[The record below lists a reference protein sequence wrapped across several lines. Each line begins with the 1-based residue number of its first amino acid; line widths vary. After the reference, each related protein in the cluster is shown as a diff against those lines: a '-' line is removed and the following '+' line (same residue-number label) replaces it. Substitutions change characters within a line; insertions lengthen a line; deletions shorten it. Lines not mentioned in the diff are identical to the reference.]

1 MDIALNIQR
10 WSDKKPGLPMTRRP
24 FSSPSVLLS
33 SAAALTLCAGAAQAQ
48 SPAQATQGTAVSPVT
63 VMAER
68 AVQSYQPPVQVST
81 GPLGEQVLANT
92 PQAITVVPSDLIL
105 NLQSKTVND
114 TLRYLPSVQ
123 VRDQQGYE
131 VSRPQARGFQGSVA
145 QNTRID
151 GLSIVGT
158 SATAAEMLDS
168 VEVMNGLA
176 GALYGPATPAGV
188 FNYQLK
194 RPTEHTMLNFT
205 ESYDSSSV
213 FTEHLDVGGRFGPDD
228 RFGLRLNAAK
238 GDGQS
243 WTDYSYLHRTLAGVA
258 GDYHFDSKTVLE
270 LNYVYYDTNITGL
283 PGSIVY
289 DGISS
294 KSGTSSFLPIGL
306 DPTRPGYGQSG
317 AGADLTTNL
326 GSFKFKRQLSDDWTF
341 EFGGL
346 YQDAVRNLFG
356 ITNTLTNDKGDY
368 TVTKNFTA
376 VPHFTIGS
384 NEAYL
389 NGHVLIGGLMNDVTV
404 GTNGFIN
411 GQYNYRNSIATT
423 LGTGN
428 LANPTILPGKPM
440 PATGGQ
446 YEAGSLN
453 NQTIVLGD
461 TLHLNPKIAIQGVLS
476 DSFFSSKSWNNK
488 DVLTSANSEDG
499 AISGTVSLIYNP
511 IEKVTGYFTYSNS
524 VEQGEAAAANNA
536 NANQFLNPY
545 HDVMYEA
552 GVKYAPNDRLL
563 VTLAGFHMTRPFA
576 QTNPSNNVFQVIGE
590 QRNTGVELFVQ
601 GAVTRD
607 LSLFGGATY
616 IDAKLFNSS
625 VLPAVNGKWVV
636 GVPEFKGDL
645 AADYHPAAL
654 QGVALTAAL
663 HAESQRAATNT
674 NNSFAPA
681 YTTFDLGA
689 RYTLPV
695 FGKPTTLRF
704 QVLNI
709 SDVRYYSSIADGSI
723 VGSPGANTAY
733 MAQPRTF
740 QASVAVSFF

>member
-1 MDIALNIQR
+1 
-10 WSDKKPGLPMTRRP
+10 MTRTA
-24 FSSPSVLLS
+24 FSSLALLLS
-33 SAAALTLCAGAAQAQ
+33 SAAALALTAGAAQAQ
-48 SPAQATQGTAVSPVT
+48 TGQGATVSAVT
-63 VMAER
+63 VTAER
-68 AVQSYQPPVQVST
+68 AVQAYQPQAQAAV
-81 GPLGEQVLANT
+81 GPLGDQALANT
-92 PQAITVVPSDLIL
+92 PQAITIVPSDLIL

-123 VRDQQGYE
+123 IRDQQGYE

-145 QNTRID
+145 QNTRVD

-168 VEVMNGLA
+168 VEVMNGLS

-194 RPTEHTMLNFT
+194 RPTERPTAQFT
-205 ESYDSSSV
+205 ESYDSNGV
-213 FTEHLDVGGRFGPDD
+213 FTEHLDAGGRFGPDD

-243 WTDYSYLHRTLAGVA
+243 WTDYSYEHRALAGVA
-258 GDYHFDSKTVLE
+258 FDYHASPRTVVE

-289 DGISS
+289 NGASS

-306 DPTRPGYGQSG
+306 EPTRQGYGQSG

-326 GSFKFKRQLSDDWTF
+326 GSFKVKHQLSDNWSF

-356 ITNTLTNDKGDY
+356 ITNTLTDDKGDF

-384 NEAYL
+384 NEAAL
-389 NGHVLIGGLMNDVTV
+389 DGHVPLGGLMNDITLA
-404 GTNGFIN
+404 TNGFIN

-423 LGTGN
+423 LGMGN
-428 LANPTILPGKPM
+428 LANPPILPGKPE

-446 YEAGSLN
+446 YQSGVLN
-453 NQTIVLGD
+453 NQTLVLGD
-461 TLHLNPKIAIQGVLS
+461 TLHLTPQLAVQGVLNES
-476 DSFFSSKSWNNK
+476 WFSSRSWNNK
-488 DVLTSANSEDG
+488 DVVTSSNAQN
-499 AISGTVSLIYNP
+499 AATSGTVSLIYKP
-511 IEKVTGYFTYSNS
+511 IEKLTGYFTYSNS
-524 VEQGEAAAANNA
+524 VEQGEQAAANNA
-536 NANQFLNPY
+536 NALQFLAPY
-545 HDVMYEA
+545 HDIMYEA
-552 GVKYAPNDRLL
+552 GVKYAPAPQLL
-563 VTLAGFHMTRPFA
+563 VTLDGFRMTRPFA
-576 QTNPSNNVFQVIGE
+576 QTNPSDKVFEVIGE

-616 IDAKLFNSS
+616 IDAKLFGS
-625 VLPAVNGKWVV
+625 VLPNVNNKWVV

-645 AADYHPAAL
+645 AADYHPRAL
-654 QGVALTAAL
+654 QGLALTAAI

-681 YTTFDLGA
+681 YTTLDLGA

-695 FGKPTTLRF
+695 LGKATTLRF
-704 QVLNI
+704 QVLNLTN
-709 SDVRYYSSIADGSI
+709 VRYYSSIADGSI

-733 MAQPRTF
+733 MAPPRTF
-740 QASVAVSFF
+740 QASLEVNF

>member
-1 MDIALNIQR
+1 
-10 WSDKKPGLPMTRRP
+10 MTRALLW
-24 FSSPSVLLS
+24 SPSLLLS
-33 SAAALTLCAGAAQAQ
+33 SAALALAAGAAQAQ
-48 SPAQATQGTAVSPVT
+48 TTPGTTVSPVT
-63 VMAER
+63 VEAER
-68 AVQSYQPPVQVST
+68 AVQAYQPAAQAPV
-81 GPLGEQVLANT
+81 GPLGEQVLANA

-123 VRDQQGYE
+123 VRNQQGYE

-145 QNTRID
+145 QNTRVD
-151 GLSIVGT
+151 GLAIVGT

-168 VEVMNGLA
+168 VEVMNGLS

-194 RPTEHTMLNFT
+194 RPTARPVVRFT
-205 ESYDSSSV
+205 ESYDSNST
-213 FTEHLDVGGRFGPDD
+213 FTEHLDAGGRFGPEG
-228 RFGLRLNAAK
+228 RFGLRLNLAK
-238 GDGQS
+238 GDGES
-243 WTDYSYLHRTLAGVA
+243 WTDYSYVHRTLAGIA
-258 GDYHFDSKTVLE
+258 ADYHAGPRTVVE
-270 LNYVYYDTNITGL
+270 LNYLYYDTNITGL

-289 DGISS
+289 NGVSS

-306 DPTRPGYGQSG
+306 DPTKQGFGQSG
-317 AGADLTTNL
+317 AGADLQTNL
-326 GSFKFKRQLSDDWTF
+326 GSFKVKHQISDDWSF

-356 ITNTLTNDKGDY
+356 ITNTLTDDNGDF

-389 NGHVLIGGLMNDVTV
+389 NGHVRLGGMMNDVTL

-423 LGTGN
+423 LGKGN
-428 LANPTILPGKPM
+428 LANPPILPGKPK
-440 PATGGQ
+440 PATGAQ
-446 YEAGSLN
+446 YRQGVLD
-453 NQTIVLGD
+453 NQTLVVGD
-461 TLHLNPKIAIQGVLS
+461 TLHLTPQLAVQGVLNES
-476 DSFFSSKSWNNK
+476 WFSSRSWNSK
-488 DVLTSANSEDG
+488 GVVTSRNNENG
-499 AISGTVSLIYNP
+499 ALSGTISLIYKP
-511 IEKVTGYFTYSNS
+511 TEQVTGYFTYSNS
-524 VEQGEAAAANNA
+524 IEQGEAAAANNA
-536 NANQFLNPY
+536 NANQFLAPY

-552 GVKYAPNDRLL
+552 GVKYAPNERLL
-563 VTLAGFHMTRPFA
+563 ITLDGFRMTRPFA
-576 QTNPSNNVFQVIGE
+576 QTNPNNNLFQVIGE

-616 IDAKLFNSS
+616 IDAKLFGA

-645 AADYHPAAL
+645 AADYHPAVL
-654 QGVALTAAL
+654 QGAALTAAI
-663 HAESQRAATNT
+663 HAESQRAATNV

-695 FGKPTTLRF
+695 LGKATTLRF
-704 QVLNI
+704 QVLNLT
-709 SDVRYYSSIADGSI
+709 DVRYYSSIADGSI

-733 MAQPRTF
+733 MAPPRTF
-740 QASVAVSFF
+740 QASLEVNF

>member
-1 MDIALNIQR
+1 
-10 WSDKKPGLPMTRRP
+10 MTRTA
-24 FSSPSVLLS
+24 SLSLSVLLS
-33 SAAALTLCAGAAQAQ
+33 SAATLVFATAVQAQ
-48 SPAQATQGTAVSPVT
+48 TTEGTAVSAVT
-63 VMAER
+63 VTAER
-68 AVQSYQPPVQVST
+68 AVRSYQPAVEAAV
-81 GPLGEQVLANT
+81 GPLGPQVLADT
-92 PQAITVVPSDLIL
+92 PAAITVVPSDLIL

-145 QNTRID
+145 QNTRVD

-168 VEVMNGLA
+168 GEVMNGLS

-194 RPTEHTMLNFT
+194 RPTERPMLAFT
-205 ESYDSSSV
+205 ESYDSNSV
-213 FTEHLDVGGRFGPDD
+213 FTEHLDTGGRFGPGD
-228 RFGLRLNAAK
+228 RFGLRLNLAK
-238 GDGQS
+238 GDGET
-243 WTDYSYLHRTLAGVA
+243 WTDYSAEHRTLAGVA
-258 GDYHFDSKTVLE
+258 ADYRFDAKTVLE

-289 DGISS
+289 DGVSS
-294 KSGTSSFLPIGL
+294 HSGTSSVLPIGL
-306 DPTRPGYGQSG
+306 DPTRAGYGQSG

-326 GSFKFKRQLSDDWTF
+326 GSFKVKRQLSDSWSF

-346 YQDAVRNLFG
+346 YQGAVRNLFG
-356 ITNTLTNDKGDY
+356 ITNTLTNDAGAY

-389 NGHVLIGGLMNDVTV
+389 NGHVMFAGMMNDITL

-423 LGTGN
+423 LGTGT
-428 LANPTILPGKPM
+428 LANPTILPGKPE

-446 YEAGSLN
+446 YHSGSLC
-453 NQTIVLGD
+453 NQTLFFGD
-461 TLHLNPKIAIQGVLS
+461 TVHLTPRLAIQGVFN
-476 DSFFSSKSWNNK
+476 DAWFSSRSWSK
-488 DVLTSANSEDG
+488 TGAVTSSNTQNG
-499 AISGTVSLIYNP
+499 AVSGTASLIYKP
-511 IEKVTGYFTYSNS
+511 VDKVTAYFTYSNS
-524 VEQGEAAAANNA
+524 IEQGEAAGANTA
-536 NANQFLNPY
+536 NASQFLAPY

-552 GVKYAPNDRLL
+552 GVKYAPSDRLL
-563 VTLAGFHMTRPFA
+563 ITLDGFRMTRPFA
-576 QTNPSNNVFQVIGE
+576 QTNPGNNLFEVIGE
-590 QRNTGVELFVQ
+590 QRNTGFELFVQ

-616 IDAKLFNSS
+616 IEAKLFGS
-625 VLPAVNGKWVV
+625 VLPSVNNKWVV

-645 AADYHPAAL
+645 AADYHPAVL
-654 QGVALTAAL
+654 QRVALTAAI
-663 HAESQRAATNT
+663 HAESQRAATNV

-695 FGKPTTLRF
+695 AGKPTTLRL

-709 SDVRYYSSIADGSI
+709 SNVRYYSSIADGSI

-733 MAQPRTF
+733 MAQPRTI

>member
-1 MDIALNIQR
+1 
-10 WSDKKPGLPMTRRP
+10 MTRV
-24 FSSPSVLLS
+24 SLSTASLLLA
-33 SAAALTLCAGAAQAQ
+33 SAVGPALMAGQAQAQ
-48 SPAQATQGTAVSPVT
+48 TVSEVT
-63 VMAER
+63 VTAER
-68 AVQSYQPPVQVST
+68 AVQSYQPPEQVSV
-81 GPLGEQVLANT
+81 GPLGDKALADT
-92 PQAITVVPSDLIL
+92 PTVITVAPGDLIL

-123 VRDQQGYE
+123 VRNQQGYE

-145 QNTRID
+145 QNTRVD

-168 VEVMNGLA
+168 VEVMNGLS

-194 RPTEHTMLNFT
+194 RPTAGPTVQFT
-205 ESYDSSSV
+205 ESYDSNSV
-213 FTEHLDVGGRFGPDD
+213 FTEHLDAGGRFGPDD

-243 WTDYSYLHRTLAGVA
+243 WTDYSYEHRTLAGVA
-258 GDYHFDSKTVLE
+258 GDYHFDSKTVVE

-289 DGISS
+289 NGISS
-294 KSGTSSFLPIGL
+294 KSGTSSFLPLGL
-306 DPTRPGYGQSG
+306 DPTRAGYGQSG
-317 AGADLTTNL
+317 AGADLITNL
-326 GSFKFKRQLSDDWTF
+326 GEFKVKHQISDNWSF

-384 NEAYL
+384 NEAAL
-389 NGHVLIGGLMNDVTV
+389 NGHVLLGGMMNDVTLA
-404 GTNGFIN
+404 TNGFIN
-411 GQYNYRNSIATT
+411 GQYNYRNSIQTT

-428 LANPTILPGKPM
+428 LANPPILPGKPL

-446 YEAGSLN
+446 YEAGVLN
-453 NQTIVLGD
+453 NQTLILGD
-461 TLHLNPKIAIQGVLS
+461 TLHITPQIAVQGVVS
-476 DSFFSSKSWNNK
+476 DAFFSSKSWNNK
-488 DVLTSANSEDG
+488 DVVTGSNTENG
-499 AISGTVSLIYNP
+499 AWSGTASLIYKP
-511 IEKVTGYFTYSNS
+511 VDKVTGYFTYSNS
-524 VEQGEAAAANNA
+524 IEQGEQAAANNV
-536 NANQFLNPY
+536 NASQFLAPY

-552 GVKYAPNDRLL
+552 GVKYAPAPQLL
-563 VTLAGFHMTRPFA
+563 VTLDGFRMTRPFA

-616 IDAKLFNSS
+616 IDAKLFGS
-625 VLPAVNGKWVV
+625 VLPNVNGKWVV
-636 GVPEFKGDL
+636 GVPEFKGDV
-645 AADYHPAAL
+645 AADYHPGVL
-654 QGVALTAAL
+654 QGAALTAAI

-695 FGKPTTLRF
+695 YGKPTTLRF

-709 SDVRYYSSIADGSI
+709 SNVRYYSSIADGTI

-733 MAQPRTF
+733 MAPPRTF
-740 QASVAVSFF
+740 QASVEVNFF

>member
-1 MDIALNIQR
+1 
-10 WSDKKPGLPMTRRP
+10 MTRV
-24 FSSPSVLLS
+24 SLSTVSLLMA
-33 SAAALTLCAGAAQAQ
+33 SAAALALPAGQAQAQ
-48 SPAQATQGTAVSPVT
+48 TVSEVAVT
-63 VMAER
+63 AER
-68 AVQSYQPPVQVST
+68 AVQSYQPPAQVSV
-81 GPLGEQVLANT
+81 GPLGDKTLANT
-92 PQAITVVPSDLIL
+92 PTAITVVPGDLIL

-131 VSRPQARGFQGSVA
+131 VSRPQARGFQGTVA
-145 QNTRID
+145 QTTRMD

-168 VEVMNGLA
+168 VEVMNGLS

-194 RPTEHTMLNFT
+194 RSTQRPTIQFT
-205 ESYDSSSV
+205 ESYDSNSV
-213 FTEHLDVGGRFGPDD
+213 FTEHLDAGGRFGPDD

-243 WTDYSYLHRTLAGVA
+243 WTDDSYAHRTLAGVA
-258 GDYHFDSKTVLE
+258 GDYRFDSKTVIE

-294 KSGTSSFLPIGL
+294 KSGTSSYLPLNL
-306 DPTRPGYGQSG
+306 DPTRQGYGQSG

-326 GSFKFKRQLSDDWTF
+326 GSFKVKHQFSANWSF

-356 ITNTLTNDKGDY
+356 ITNTLTNDLGNY

-389 NGHVLIGGLMNDVTV
+389 NGHVLLGGLMNDVTL

-411 GQYNYRNSIATT
+411 GQYNYRNSIQTT
-423 LGTGN
+423 LGTGT
-428 LANPTILPGKPM
+428 LANPTILPGKPL

-446 YEAGSLN
+446 YEAGVLN
-453 NQTIVLGD
+453 NQTLVAGD
-461 TLHLNPKIAIQGVLS
+461 TLHLNPQFAIQGVLS
-476 DSFFSSKSWNNK
+476 DSFFSSNSWNNK
-488 DVLTSANSEDG
+488 DVLTSSNSESG
-499 AISGTVSLIYNP
+499 ALSGTVSLIYKP
-511 IEKVTGYFTYSNS
+511 VDKVTGYFTYASS
-524 VEQGEAAAANNA
+524 VEQGEQAAANNA
-536 NANQFLNPY
+536 NSLQFLAPY
-545 HDVMYEA
+545 HDTMYEA
-552 GVKYAPNDRLL
+552 GVKYAPAANLL
-563 VTLAGFHMTRPFA
+563 ITLDGFRMTRPFA
-576 QTNPSNNVFQVIGE
+576 QTNPANNLFQVIGE

-607 LSLFGGATY
+607 LSLFGGGTY
-616 IDAKLFNSS
+616 IDAKLFGSI
-625 VLPAVNGKWVV
+625 LPAVNNKSVV

-645 AADYHPAAL
+645 AADYHPAAF
-654 QGVALTAAL
+654 QGAGLTAAI

-695 FGKPTTLRF
+695 AGKATTLRF
-704 QVLNI
+704 QVLNLTN
-709 SDVRYYSSIADGSI
+709 VRYYNSIADGSI

-733 MAQPRTF
+733 MAPPRTF
-740 QASVAVSFF
+740 QASIEVNF

>member
-1 MDIALNIQR
+1 
-10 WSDKKPGLPMTRRP
+10 MTRTS
-24 FSSPSVLLS
+24 FSPLCILLS
-33 SAAALTLCAGAAQAQ
+33 STAAFALSAGATQAQ
-48 SPAQATQGTAVSPVT
+48 TAPGATVSSVT
-63 VMAER
+63 VTAER
-68 AVQSYQPPVQVST
+68 AVQAYQPESQVT
-81 GPLGEQVLANT
+81 VGPLGEQVLANT
-92 PQAITVVPSDLIL
+92 PQAITIVPSDLIL

-123 VRDQQGYE
+123 VRNQQGYE
-131 VSRPQARGFQGSVA
+131 VSRPQARGFQGSVV
-145 QNTRID
+145 QNTRMD

-168 VEVMNGLA
+168 VEVMNGLS

-194 RPTEHTMLNFT
+194 RPTDRPTVQFT
-205 ESYDSSSV
+205 ESYDSNSV
-213 FTEHLDVGGRFGPDD
+213 FTEHLDAGGRFGPDQ

-243 WTDYSYLHRTLAGVA
+243 WTNYSYEHRTLAGVA
-258 GDYHFDSKTVLE
+258 ADYHFDPKTVVE

-289 DGISS
+289 NGISS
-294 KSGTSSFLPIGL
+294 KSGTSSYLPLGL

-317 AGADLTTNL
+317 AGADLITNL
-326 GSFKFKRQLSDDWTF
+326 GSFKVKHQISDNWSF

-389 NGHVLIGGLMNDVTV
+389 NGHVLIGGLMNDITL

-428 LANPTILPGKPM
+428 LANPPILPGKPL

-446 YEAGSLN
+446 YHSGELDNQSL
-453 NQTIVLGD
+453 IVGD
-461 TLHLNPKIAIQGVLS
+461 TLHLTPQLAVQGVLS

-488 DVLTSANSEDG
+488 DVLTSSNSESG
-499 AISGTVSLIYNP
+499 EISGTVSLIYRP
-511 IEKVTGYFTYSNS
+511 MEKVTGYFTYSNS
-524 VEQGEAAAANNA
+524 VEQGEQAAANNT
-536 NANQFLNPY
+536 NASQFLAPY
-545 HDVMYEA
+545 HDTMYEA
-552 GVKYAPNDRLL
+552 GVKYAPTERLL
-563 VTLAGFHMTRPFA
+563 VTLDGFHMTRPFA
-576 QTNPSNNVFQVIGE
+576 QTNPANGVFEVIGE

-601 GAVTRD
+601 GSVTRD

-616 IDAKLFNSS
+616 IDAKLFGS
-625 VLPAVNGKWVV
+625 VLPNVNNKWVV

-645 AADYHPAAL
+645 AADYHPAVL
-654 QGVALTAAL
+654 QGVALTAAI

-681 YTTFDLGA
+681 YTTLDLGA

-695 FGKPTTLRF
+695 FGKATTLRF
-704 QVLNI
+704 QVLNLTN
-709 SDVRYYSSIADGSI
+709 VRYYSSIADGTI

-733 MAQPRTF
+733 MAPPRTF
-740 QASVAVSFF
+740 QASVEVNF

>member
-1 MDIALNIQR
+1 
-10 WSDKKPGLPMTRRP
+10 MTRTA
-24 FSSPSVLLS
+24 FSSPSLLLAS
-33 SAAALTLCAGAAQAQ
+33 VAALALMAGAAKAQ
-48 SPAQATQGTAVSPVT
+48 TAVSPVT
-63 VMAER
+63 VTSER
-68 AVQSYQPPVQVST
+68 AVQAYQPEAQAPV
-81 GPLGEQVLANT
+81 GPLGEEVLANT
-92 PQAITVVPSDLIL
+92 PQAITIVPNDLIL

-145 QNTRID
+145 QNTRVD

-168 VEVMNGLA
+168 VEVMNGLS

-194 RPTEHTMLNFT
+194 RPTDRPTAQFT
-205 ESYDSSSV
+205 ESYDSGST
-213 FTEHLDVGGRFGPDD
+213 FTEHLDAGGRFGPDN
-228 RFGLRLNAAK
+228 RFGLRLNVAQ
-238 GDGQS
+238 GDGHS
-243 WTDYSYLHRTLAGVA
+243 WTDDSYVHRTLAGIA
-258 GDYHFDSKTVLE
+258 ADYHFDSRTVVE

-289 DGISS
+289 DGVSS

-306 DPTRPGYGQSG
+306 DPTKAGFGQSG

-326 GSFKFKRQLSDDWTF
+326 GSFKVEHQISDDWSF

-356 ITNTLTNDKGDY
+356 ITNTLTNDLGAF

-389 NGHVLIGGLMNDVTV
+389 NGHVLLGGLMNDVTL

-428 LANPTILPGKPM
+428 IANPPILPGKPE
-440 PATGGQ
+440 PATGGH
-446 YEAGSLN
+446 YEAGVLN
-453 NQTIVLGD
+453 NQTLVLGD
-461 TLHLNPKIAIQGVLS
+461 TLHLTPQLAVQGVVN
-476 DSFFSSKSWNNK
+476 DSFFSSKSWSNK
-488 DVLTSANSEDG
+488 DVLTSSNSESG
-499 AISGTVSLIYNP
+499 AISGTVSLIYKP
-511 IEKVTGYFTYSNS
+511 TDKLTGYFTYANS
-524 VEQGEAAAANNA
+524 IEQGEQAAANNA
-536 NANQFLNPY
+536 NTLQFLSPY
-545 HDVMYEA
+545 HDVMYEG
-552 GVKYAPNDRLL
+552 GVKYAPIPQLL
-563 VTLAGFHMTRPFA
+563 VTLDGFRMTRPFA
-576 QTNPSNNVFQVIGE
+576 QTNPTNNVFQVIGE

-616 IDAKLFNSS
+616 IDAKLYGS
-625 VLPAVNGKWVV
+625 VLPQVNGKWVV
-636 GVPEFKGDL
+636 GVPEFKADM
-645 AADYHPAAL
+645 AADYHPAVL
-654 QGVALTAAL
+654 QGVALTAAI
-663 HAESQRAATNT
+663 HAESQRAATNV

-689 RYTLPV
+689 RYTLPIA
-695 FGKPTTLRF
+695 GRATTLRF
-704 QVLNI
+704 QVLNL
-709 SDVRYYSSIADGSI
+709 SDVRYYNSIADGSI

-733 MAQPRTF
+733 MAPPRTY
-740 QASVAVSFF
+740 QASIEVNF

>member
-1 MDIALNIQR
+1 MIR
-10 WSDKKPGLPMTRRP
+10 TS
-24 FSSPSVLLS
+24 FSSLGFLLS
-33 SAAALTLCAGAAQAQ
+33 SAAALALAAGAAEAQ
-48 SPAQATQGTAVSPVT
+48 TRQGATVSPVT
-63 VMAER
+63 VTAER
-68 AVQSYQPPVQVST
+68 AVQAYQPQAQAPV
-81 GPLGEQVLANT
+81 GPLGPEVLADT
-92 PQAITVVPSDLIL
+92 PEAITIVPSDLIL

-145 QNTRID
+145 QNTRVD

-168 VEVMNGLA
+168 VEVMNGLS

-188 FNYQLK
+188 FDYHLK
-194 RPTEHTMLNFT
+194 RPTDRPTAQFT
-205 ESYDSSSV
+205 ESYDSNSV
-213 FTEHLDVGGRFGPDD
+213 FTEHLDAGGRFGPDD
-228 RFGLRLNAAK
+228 RFGLRLNAAR

-243 WTDYSYLHRTLAGVA
+243 WTDYSYEHRTLAGLA
-258 GDYHFDSKTVLE
+258 ADYHVDPKTVVE
-270 LNYVYYDTNITGL
+270 FNYVYYDTNITGL

-294 KSGTSSFLPIGL
+294 KSGTSSFLPLGL
-306 DPTRPGYGQSG
+306 DPTKQGFGQSG
-317 AGADLTTNL
+317 AGADLVSNL
-326 GSFKFKRQLSDDWTF
+326 GSFKVKHQLSDNWSF

-356 ITNTLTNDKGDY
+356 ITNTLTDDKGDF

-376 VPHFTIGS
+376 VPHYTIGS

-389 NGHVLIGGLMNDVTV
+389 NGHVPIGGLMNDITV
-404 GTNGFIN
+404 GTNGFMN
-411 GQYNYRNSIATT
+411 GQNNYRNSIATT
-423 LGTGN
+423 LGSGN
-428 LANPTILPGKPM
+428 IANPPILPGKPE

-446 YEAGSLN
+446 YHSGELD
-453 NQTIVLGD
+453 NQTVVLGD
-461 TLHLNPKIAIQGVLS
+461 TLHLTPQLAVQGVLN

-488 DVLTSANSEDG
+488 DVLTSSNNESG
-499 AISGTVSLIYNP
+499 ALSGTVSLIYKP
-511 IEKVTGYFTYSNS
+511 VDKVTGYFTYSNS
-524 VEQGEAAAANNA
+524 VEQGEQAAANNA
-536 NANQFLNPY
+536 NALQFLAPY

-552 GVKYAPNDRLL
+552 GVKYAPTDRLL
-563 VTLAGFHMTRPFA
+563 ITLDGFRMTRPFA
-576 QTNPSNNVFQVIGE
+576 QTNPNTSVFEVIGE
-590 QRNTGVELFVQ
+590 QRNTGMELFVQ

-616 IDAKLFNSS
+616 IDAKLYGS

-636 GVPEFKGDL
+636 GVPEVKTDL
-645 AADYHPAAL
+645 AADYHPAVL
-654 QGVALTAAL
+654 QGVALTAAI
-663 HAESQRAATNT
+663 HAESQRAATNV

-689 RYTLPV
+689 RYTLPIA
-695 FGKPTTLRF
+695 GKATTLRF
-704 QVLNI
+704 QVLNL
-709 SDVRYYSSIADGSI
+709 SDVRYYNSIADGSI

-733 MAQPRTF
+733 MAPPRTF
-740 QASVAVSFF
+740 QASLEVNF

>member
-1 MDIALNIQR
+1 
-10 WSDKKPGLPMTRRP
+10 MTRFS
-24 FSSPSVLLS
+24 FSSPSFLLA
-33 SAAALTLCAGAAQAQ
+33 SAAALALTAGAAQAQ
-48 SPAQATQGTAVSPVT
+48 TAPGTTVASVT
-63 VMAER
+63 VTAER
-68 AVQSYQPPVQVST
+68 AVQAYQPQAQAPV

-92 PQAITVVPSDLIL
+92 PQAITIVPSDLIL

-168 VEVMNGLA
+168 VEVMNGLS

-194 RPTEHTMLNFT
+194 RPTERPMAQFT
-205 ESYDSSSV
+205 ESYDSNST
-213 FTEHLDVGGRFGPDD
+213 FTEHLDAGGRFGPDG

-238 GDGQS
+238 GDGES
-243 WTDYSYLHRTLAGVA
+243 WTDYSYVHRTLAGVA
-258 GDYHFDSKTVLE
+258 ADYHLDPRTVVE

-283 PGSIVY
+283 PGSIVFN
-289 DGISS
+289 GISS
-294 KSGTSSFLPIGL
+294 RSGTSSFLPIGL
-306 DPTRPGYGQSG
+306 DPTKQGFGQSG

-326 GSFKFKRQLSDDWTF
+326 GSFKVKHQISDNWSF

-356 ITNTLTNDKGDY
+356 ITNTLTDDNGDF

-376 VPHFTIGS
+376 VPHYTIGS

-389 NGHVLIGGLMNDVTV
+389 NGHVLLGGLMNDITL

-411 GQYNYRNSIATT
+411 GQYNHRNSIATT
-423 LGTGN
+423 LGKGN
-428 LANPTILPGKPM
+428 LANPPILPGKPE
-440 PATGGQ
+440 PATGSEYHQGV
-446 YEAGSLN
+446 LN
-453 NQTIVLGD
+453 NQTLVFGD
-461 TLHLNPKIAIQGVLS
+461 TLHLTPQLAVQGVFN
-476 DSFFSSKSWNNK
+476 DSFFSSKSWNK
-488 DVLTSANSEDG
+488 SDTVTSHNSQDG
-499 AISGTVSLIYNP
+499 ALSGTVSLIYKP
-511 IEKVTGYFTYSNS
+511 TDRLTGYFTYSNS
-524 VEQGEAAAANNA
+524 VEQGEAAGTNNA
-536 NANQFLNPY
+536 NAGQFLASY
-545 HDVMYEA
+545 HDTMYEA
-552 GVKYAPNDRLL
+552 GVKYAPTDRLL
-563 VTLAGFHMTRPFA
+563 VTLDGFRMTRPFA
-576 QTNPSNNVFQVIGE
+576 QTNPNNNLFEVIGE

-616 IDAKLFNSS
+616 IDAKLFGS

-645 AADYHPAAL
+645 AADYHPAVLRGA
-654 QGVALTAAL
+654 ALTAAI
-663 HAESQRAATNT
+663 HAESQRAATNV

-689 RYTLPV
+689 RYTLPIA
-695 FGKPTTLRF
+695 GKATTLRF
-704 QVLNI
+704 QVLNLTN
-709 SDVRYYSSIADGSI
+709 VRYYSSIADGSI

-733 MAQPRTF
+733 MAPPRTF
-740 QASVAVSFF
+740 QASLEVNF

>member
-1 MDIALNIQR
+1 
-10 WSDKKPGLPMTRRP
+10 MTR
-24 FSSPSVLLS
+24 SSYAPLSILLS
-33 SAAALTLCAGAAQAQ
+33 SAAALALTAGAAQAQ
-48 SPAQATQGTAVSPVT
+48 TTQQGSTVSPVT
-63 VMAER
+63 VTAER
-68 AVQSYQPPVQVST
+68 AVQAYQPESQVT
-81 GPLGEQVLANT
+81 VGPLGEQVLANT
-92 PQAITVVPSDLIL
+92 PQAITIVPSDLIL

-123 VRDQQGYE
+123 IRNQQGYE

-168 VEVMNGLA
+168 VEVMNGLS
-176 GALYGPATPAGV
+176 GSLYGPATPAGV

-194 RPTEHTMLNFT
+194 RPTDRPTIQFT
-205 ESYDSSSV
+205 ESFDSNSV
-213 FTEHLDVGGRFGPDD
+213 FTEHLDAGGRFGPDN
-228 RFGLRLNAAK
+228 RVGLRLNAAK

-243 WTDYSYLHRTLAGVA
+243 WTDYSYEHRTLVGLA
-258 GDYHFDSKTVLE
+258 GDYHFDPKTVVE

-289 DGISS
+289 NGISS
-294 KSGTSSFLPIGL
+294 KSGTSSFLPLGL
-306 DPTRPGYGQSG
+306 DPTRQGYGQSG
-317 AGADLTTNL
+317 AGADLVTNL
-326 GSFKFKRQLSDDWTF
+326 GSFKVKHQISDDWSF

-346 YQDAVRNLFG
+346 YQDAVRNLYG
-356 ITNTLTNDKGDY
+356 ITNTLTNDRGDY

-389 NGHVLIGGLMNDVTV
+389 NGHVLLGGVMNDITL

-428 LANPTILPGKPM
+428 LANPPILPGKPL

-446 YEAGSLN
+446 YEAGVLN
-453 NQTIVLGD
+453 NQTLILGD
-461 TLHLNPKIAIQGVLS
+461 TVHLTPQVAVQGVIS

-488 DVLTSANSEDG
+488 DVLTSSNSESG
-499 AISGTVSLIYNP
+499 AVSGTASLIYKP
-511 IEKVTGYFTYSNS
+511 VKTVTGYFTYSNS
-524 VEQGEAAAANNA
+524 VEQGEQAATNNA
-536 NANQFLNPY
+536 NASQFLAPY

-552 GVKYAPNDRLL
+552 GVKYAPNERLL
-563 VTLAGFHMTRPFA
+563 VTLDGFRMTRPFA
-576 QTNPSNNVFQVIGE
+576 QTNPNTNVFEVIGE

-601 GAVTRD
+601 GAATRD

-616 IDAKLFNSS
+616 IDAKLFGSI
-625 VLPAVNGKWVV
+625 LPGVNNKWVV

-645 AADYHPAAL
+645 AADYHPAVL
-654 QGVALTAAL
+654 RGVALTAAI

-689 RYTLPV
+689 RYTLPA
-695 FGKPTTLRF
+695 FGKATTLRV
-704 QVLNI
+704 QVLNLT
-709 SDVRYYSSIADGSI
+709 DVRYYSSIADGSI

-733 MAQPRTF
+733 MAPPRTV
-740 QASVAVSFF
+740 QASLEVNF

>member
-1 MDIALNIQR
+1 MLTRIQR
-10 WSDKKPGLPMTRRP
+10 PSRSNPAALVDLMTRV
-24 FSSPSVLLS
+24 SLS
-33 SAAALTLCAGAAQAQ
+33 TACSLMASAAALALMAGRAQAQ
-48 SPAQATQGTAVSPVT
+48 TVSEVT
-63 VMAER
+63 VTAER
-68 AVQSYQPPVQVST
+68 AVQSYQPPAQVAV
-81 GPLGEQVLANT
+81 GPLGDKALANT
-92 PQAITVVPSDLIL
+92 PTAITVVPGDLIL

-131 VSRPQARGFQGSVA
+131 VSRPQARGFQGTVA
-145 QNTRID
+145 QTTRID

-168 VEVMNGLA
+168 VEVMNGLS
-176 GALYGPATPAGV
+176 GALYGPTTPAGV

-194 RPTEHTMLNFT
+194 RPTNQPTAQFT
-205 ESYDSSSV
+205 ESYDSGSV
-213 FTEHLDVGGRFGPDD
+213 FTEHLDTGGRFGPDD
-228 RFGLRLNAAK
+228 RFGLRLNVAK
-238 GDGQS
+238 GDGES
-243 WTDYSYLHRTLAGVA
+243 WTDDSAEHRTLAGIA

-294 KSGTSSFLPIGL
+294 KSGTSSFLPLNL
-306 DPTRPGYGQSG
+306 DPTKAGYGQSG

-326 GSFKFKRQLSDDWTF
+326 GSFKVKRQLSGDWTF

-346 YQDAVRNLFG
+346 YQDAIRNVFG
-356 ITNTLTNDKGDY
+356 ITNTLTNDLGNY
-368 TVTKNFTA
+368 TVTKNFTS

-389 NGHVLIGGLMNDVTV
+389 NGHVLLGGMMNDVTI

-423 LGTGN
+423 LGTGT
-428 LANPTILPGKPM
+428 LANPTILAGKPE

-446 YEAGSLN
+446 YEAGVLN
-453 NQTIVLGD
+453 NQTLVVGD
-461 TLHLNPKIAIQGVLS
+461 TLHLNQQFAIQGVVS
-476 DSFFSSKSWNNK
+476 GSFFSSKSWNNK
-488 DVLTSANSEDG
+488 DVLTSSNSESG
-499 AISGTVSLIYNP
+499 AISGTVSLIYKP
-511 IEKVTGYFTYSNS
+511 TDKITGYFTYANS
-524 VEQGEAAAANNA
+524 VEQGEQAAATGVTNPNA
-536 NANQFLNPY
+536 FLSPY
-545 HDVMYEA
+545 HDTMYEA
-552 GVKYAPNDRLL
+552 GVKYAPAANVLI
-563 VTLAGFHMTRPFA
+563 TLDGFQMTRPFS
-576 QTNPSNNVFQVIGE
+576 QTVPVTPTLGTFEVIGE

-601 GAVTRD
+601 GAVTHD

-616 IDAKLFNSS
+616 IDAKLVGSAIPTEN
-625 VLPAVNGKWVV
+625 NKWVV

-645 AADYHPAAL
+645 AADYHPAMFR
-654 QGVALTAAL
+654 GGALTAAI
-663 HAESQRAATNT
+663 HAESQRAATDT
-674 NNSFAPA
+674 NNAYAPA

-695 FGKPTTLRF
+695 AGKATTLRF
-704 QVLNI
+704 QVLNL
-709 SDVRYYSSIADGSI
+709 SDVRYYNSIADGTI

-733 MAQPRTF
+733 MAPPRTY
-740 QASVAVSFF
+740 QASIEVNF

>member
-1 MDIALNIQR
+1 
-10 WSDKKPGLPMTRRP
+10 MTR
-24 FSSPSVLLS
+24 SSFAPLTIMLS
-33 SAAALTLCAGAAQAQ
+33 SAAALALAAGAAQAQ
-48 SPAQATQGTAVSPVT
+48 QAQGATVSPVT
-63 VMAER
+63 VTAER
-68 AVQSYQPPVQVST
+68 AVQAYQPESQVT
-81 GPLGEQVLANT
+81 VGPLGEQVLANT
-92 PQAITVVPSDLIL
+92 PQAITIVPSDLIL

-123 VRDQQGYE
+123 IRNQQGYE

-168 VEVMNGLA
+168 VEVMNGLS
-176 GALYGPATPAGV
+176 GSLYGPATPAGV

-194 RPTEHTMLNFT
+194 RPTERPTVQFT
-205 ESYDSSSV
+205 ESFDSNSV
-213 FTEHLDVGGRFGPDD
+213 FTEHLDAGGRFGPDN

-243 WTDYSYLHRTLAGVA
+243 WTEDSYEHRTLVGLA
-258 GDYHFDSKTVLE
+258 GDYHFDPKTVVE

-294 KSGTSSFLPIGL
+294 KSGASSFLPLGL
-306 DPTRPGYGQSG
+306 DPTRQGYGQSG
-317 AGADLTTNL
+317 AGADLVTNL
-326 GSFKFKRQLSDDWTF
+326 GSFKIKHQISDNWSF

-346 YQDAVRNLFG
+346 YQDAVRNLYG
-356 ITNTLTNDKGDY
+356 ITNTLTDDLGDY

-389 NGHVLIGGLMNDVTV
+389 NGHLLLGGVMNDVTL

-411 GQYNYRNSIATT
+411 GQYNYRNSIVTT
-423 LGTGN
+423 LGKGN
-428 LANPTILPGKPM
+428 LADPPILPGKPL

-446 YEAGSLN
+446 YEAGVLN
-453 NQTIVLGD
+453 NQTLIVGD
-461 TLHLNPKIAIQGVLS
+461 TVHLTPQVAVQGVIS

-488 DVLTSANSEDG
+488 DVLTSSNSESG
-499 AISGTVSLIYNP
+499 AFSGTVSLIYKP
-511 IEKVTGYFTYSNS
+511 VKTVTGYFTYSNS
-524 VEQGEAAAANNA
+524 VEQGEQAATNNA
-536 NANQFLNPY
+536 NASQFLAPY
-545 HDVMYEA
+545 HDTMYEA

-563 VTLAGFHMTRPFA
+563 ITLDGFRMTRPFA
-576 QTNPSNNVFQVIGE
+576 QTNPSTNVFEVIGE

-601 GAVTRD
+601 GAATRD

-616 IDAKLFNSS
+616 IDAKLFGS
-625 VLPAVNGKWVV
+625 VLPAVNNRWVV

-654 QGVALTAAL
+654 QGVALTAAI

-689 RYTLPV
+689 RYTLPA
-695 FGKPTTLRF
+695 FGKATTLRF
-704 QVLNI
+704 QVLNLT
-709 SDVRYYSSIADGSI
+709 DVRYYSSIADGSI

-733 MAQPRTF
+733 MAPPRTF
-740 QASVAVSFF
+740 QASLEVNF

>member
-1 MDIALNIQR
+1 MYRTA
-10 WSDKKPGLPMTRRP
+10 
-24 FSSPSVLLS
+24 FSPRSLLLS
-33 SAAALTLCAGAAQAQ
+33 SAAALALTSGAAEAQ
-48 SPAQATQGTAVSPVT
+48 TTQGATVSSVT
-63 VMAER
+63 VTAER
-68 AVQSYQPPVQVST
+68 AVQAYQPESQVT
-81 GPLGEQVLANT
+81 VGPLGEQVLANT
-92 PQAITVVPSDLIL
+92 PQAITIVPSDLIL

-123 VRDQQGYE
+123 VRNQQGYE

-145 QNTRID
+145 QNTRVD

-168 VEVMNGLA
+168 VEVMNGLS
-176 GALYGPATPAGV
+176 GSLYGPATPAGV

-194 RPTEHTMLNFT
+194 RPTERPMGQFT
-205 ESYDSSSV
+205 ESYDSNSV
-213 FTEHLDVGGRFGPDD
+213 FTEHLDAGGRFGPDD

-238 GDGQS
+238 SDGQS
-243 WTDYSYLHRTLAGVA
+243 WTDYSYEHRTLVGLA
-258 GDYHFDSKTVLE
+258 GDYHFDPKTVVE

-289 DGISS
+289 NGISS
-294 KSGTSSFLPIGL
+294 KSGTSSFLPLGL
-306 DPTRPGYGQSG
+306 DPTRQGYGQSG
-317 AGADLTTNL
+317 AGADLVTNL
-326 GSFKFKRQLSDDWTF
+326 GSFKVKHQISDNWTF

-346 YQDAVRNLFG
+346 YQDAVRNLYG
-356 ITNTLTNDKGDY
+356 ITNTLTDDLGNF

-389 NGHVLIGGLMNDVTV
+389 NGHVLLGGLMNDITL
-404 GTNGFIN
+404 GTNGFLN

-423 LGTGN
+423 LGKGN
-428 LANPTILPGKPM
+428 LADPPILPGKPL

-446 YEAGSLN
+446 YHSGELD
-453 NQTIVLGD
+453 NQTLVVGD
-461 TLHLNPKIAIQGVLS
+461 TLHLTPQVAVQGVIS
-476 DSFFSSKSWNNK
+476 DSFFSSKSWNK
-488 DVLTSANSEDG
+488 TGTVTSSNGESG
-499 AISGTVSLIYNP
+499 AVSGTASLIYKP
-511 IEKVTGYFTYSNS
+511 VDKVTGYFTYSNS
-524 VEQGEAAAANNA
+524 VEQGEQAGVNNA
-536 NANQFLNPY
+536 NSSQFLAPY
-545 HDVMYEA
+545 HDEMYEA

-563 VTLAGFHMTRPFA
+563 VTLDGFRMTRPFA
-576 QTNPSNNVFQVIGE
+576 QTNPTTNVFEVIGE

-601 GAVTRD
+601 GAATRD

-616 IDAKLFNSS
+616 IDAKLFGS

-654 QGVALTAAL
+654 RGVALTAAI

-695 FGKPTTLRF
+695 FGKATTLRF
-704 QVLNI
+704 QVLNLT
-709 SDVRYYSSIADGSI
+709 DVRYYSSIADGSI

-733 MAQPRTF
+733 MAPPRTF
-740 QASVAVSFF
+740 QASLEVNF